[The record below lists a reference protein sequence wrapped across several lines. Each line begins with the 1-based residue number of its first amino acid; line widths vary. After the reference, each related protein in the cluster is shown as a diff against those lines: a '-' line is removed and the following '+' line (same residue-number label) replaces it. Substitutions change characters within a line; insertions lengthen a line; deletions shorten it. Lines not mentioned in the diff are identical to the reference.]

1 MASLGSSW
9 RNKWPWMFAAAEPTF
24 TNSRNFGAKTQKKN
38 LSKIF
43 TDYGRSET
51 NKNVTFFCAS
61 SFKNPISQS
70 FLTARDAAIEK

>member
-1 MASLGSSW
+1 
-9 RNKWPWMFAAAEPTF
+9 MFAAAEPTF

-51 NKNVTFFCAS
+51 NNNVTFFAPAALRIP
-61 SFKNPISQS
+61 FHRQS